1 MVKMALSIGC
11 LMIFAIFGDVLYTIN
26 KYHGKLLI
34 KFLKKYKNTLDIPIK
49 V

>member
-11 LMIFAIFGDVLYTIN
+11 LMIFAIFGNVLYTIN
-26 KYHGKLLI
+26 KYHRKLII
-34 KFLKKYKNTLDIPIK
+34 KIIKKKKNTLDIPIK

>member
-1 MVKMALSIGC
+1 MVEMALPIGC
-11 LMIFAIFGDVLYTIN
+11 LMIFAIFGNILYTIN
-26 KYHGKLLI
+26 KYHGKLLM